1 MYQNLRSTGV
11 LSYSVLEEAFEA
23 HQGEWGEAIFNE
35 DAYFKYLAPLIE
47 DGSGAYLAMLQG
59 SKAEQRKWW
68 LYNRFRYIDS
78 KYNAGDSL
86 SDVIQIRG
94 YAKSDVTVTPYADV
108 YATVKYGSYLVQTR
122 AQRNNAYTLPCPL
135 DNVNDTEIYIY
146 SASQLADVG
155 DLSGFKVG
163 YADFSMGT
171 KLQSIKLGDSSQSY
185 SNGNMQELYLGNN
198 ILLRTLDVRNCPN
211 LGRGDMK
218 SVDISG
224 CKNIENVYFDG
235 TAITGVEL
243 PVGGILKKLHLP
255 ATVTNLTIR
264 DQPSITE
271 FSIPSYSSISTLWLD
286 NVSSEVDEKAILRA
300 IPASSRVRVMNFY
313 WEVTGASE
321 IGELFDILDTMRG
334 LDEHGGNMDTAQLG
348 GTIHTTSLTGE
359 QIASYNSRYPYIRVT
374 ADYVESTLT
383 CLSYDN
389 TTVLATITCLN
400 GVPQTVVPSAP
411 SKPDSA
417 DGHYSYTAVGWNT
430 RADQET
436 NDPAATTDVIADRT
450 IYPAYTKTVK
460 TYTVT
465 WKSGTTTLR
474 TDTNVA
480 WGATPTWGQEMPT
493 KDGQTATG
501 WDRDLSQPITGDTT
515 ITATYKPMY
524 TATFVRASADGGG
537 TLLTA
542 QFEEGATVTYSG
554 STPTSTQGTA
564 EDYPFEGWS
573 PALGPIYANT
583 TYTAQFGSPVQDVEI
598 TDSWDTIIAKIDD
611 GTYKTAYK
619 IGNYKPLDIGTNG
632 TINMQIVAFDE
643 DDLASGGKAPITFIS
658 KEVLL
663 NTGNESN
670 TYKWEVSKARQY
682 LSTLYDTDIPV
693 LIKQRIP
700 LVAKSANGYE
710 VSGGGGTKNTT
721 DKIWAP
727 SRNEIGS
734 TYAKLFS
741 DSANLIK
748 KAVNTETNVAWR
760 LRDYSGG
767 SSHFVVTVESD
778 GSLKTDNKNYNSF
791 NSVAGFCLGLET
803 ETITDS

>member
-1 MYQNLRSTGV
+1 M
-11 LSYSVLEEAFEA
+11 
-23 HQGEWGEAIFNE
+23 
-35 DAYFKYLAPLIE
+35 P
-47 DGSGAYLAMLQG
+47 
-59 SKAEQRKWW
+59 
-68 LYNRFRYIDS
+68 
-78 KYNAGDSL
+78 
-86 SDVIQIRG
+86 
-94 YAKSDVTVTPYADV
+94 
-108 YATVKYGSYLVQTR
+108 ATLD
-122 AQRNNAYTLPCPL
+122 CPL

-146 SASQLADVG
+146 SASQVASAG
-155 DLSGFKVG
+155 DLSGLKVG
-163 YADFSMGT
+163 FADFSMAT
-171 KLQSIKLGDSSQSY
+171 HLQEIKVGDAGANY
-185 SNGNMQELYLGNN
+185 TNANLNTLTVGSNK
-198 ILLRTLDVRNCPN
+198 LLRKIDARNCTA
-211 LGRGDMK
+211 LGTGNQK
-218 SVDISG
+218 SVDLSG
-224 CKNIENVYFDG
+224 CEIIEEVYFDG
-235 TAITGVEL
+235 TAIQGVSL
-243 PVGGILKKLHLP
+243 PNGGVLKKLHLP
-255 ATVTNLTIR
+255 DTVTNLTIR
-264 DQPSITE
+264 NQKLITE
-271 FSIPSYSSISTLWLD
+271 FVCAGYSNITTLRLE
-286 NVSSEVDEKAILRA
+286 NNSAAVDDLAILQA
-300 IPASSRVRVMNFY
+300 IPAGTRVRLVGFY
-313 WEVTGASE
+313 WEAQDAAE
-321 IGELFDILDTMRG
+321 IKDILDTLDTMRG
-334 LDEHGGNMDTAQLG
+334 LDESGNNTDTAQCVG
-348 GTIHTTSLTGE
+348 EIHTTSLTGE

-389 TTVLATITCLN
+389 TTDLATITCLN
-400 GVPQTVVPSAP
+400 GVPQTAVPSAP

-430 RADQET
+430 LADQET
-436 NDPAATTDVIADRT
+436 NDPAATTNVIADRT
-450 IYPAYTKTVK
+450 IYPAYSKTVK

-474 TDTNVA
+474 TDSNVA
-480 WGATPTWGQEMPT
+480 WGTTPTWGQTMPT

-501 WDRDLSQPITGDTT
+501 WDRDLTQPITGNTT
-515 ITATYKPMY
+515 INATYKPMY
-524 TATFVRASADGGG
+524 TATFVRGSADGGG
-537 TLLTA
+537 TLYTA
-542 QFEEGATVTYSG
+542 QFEEEATVTYG
-554 STPTSTQGTA
+554 GTTPTSTQGTA
-564 EDYPFEGWS
+564 EDYPFEGWN

-670 TYKWEVSKARQY
+670 TYKWEVSKTRQY
-682 LSTLYDTDIPV
+682 LSTLYDTNIPV

-710 VSGGGGTKNTT
+710 ASGGGDTKNTT
-721 DKIWAP
+721 DRIWAP
-727 SRNEIGS
+727 SSNEIRS

-767 SSHFVVTVESD
+767 SSHFVVTVESN

-791 NSVAGFCLGLET
+791 NSVVGFCLGLET
-803 ETITDS
+803 ETITDT